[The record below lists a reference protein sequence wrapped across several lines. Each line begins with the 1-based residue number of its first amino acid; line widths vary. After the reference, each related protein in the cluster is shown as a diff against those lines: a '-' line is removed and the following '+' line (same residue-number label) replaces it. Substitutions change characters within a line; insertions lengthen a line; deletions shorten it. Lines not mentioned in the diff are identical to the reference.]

1 MAAWA
6 RDIDVDIDGDKP
18 GQLALDA
25 AVFDPDGHAH
35 VAATLT
41 GPREDPREL
50 GSAWPGPSAPG
61 VPSHCSSGPG
71 SGPLDGSMGR
81 NQGLFSRRWP

>member
-6 RDIDVDIDGDKP
+6 RDIDVDIDGDQP

-50 GSAWPGPSAPG
+50 GRRVARALRAGGAE
-61 VPSHCSSGPG
+61 
-71 SGPLDGSMGR
+71 PLLER
-81 NQGLFSRRWP
+81 TRQRTT